1 MEERLDL
8 FSTLFPSVLTALRFA
23 CEHVN
28 FLPFRRTP
36 RGVFLD
42 LGSDHRAHLGARKP
56 SNSIEL

>member
-36 RGVFLD
+36 RGVFSFD
-42 LGSDHRAHLGARKP
+42 LAQNMIIGLAVKLGKT
-56 SNSIEL
+56 SN